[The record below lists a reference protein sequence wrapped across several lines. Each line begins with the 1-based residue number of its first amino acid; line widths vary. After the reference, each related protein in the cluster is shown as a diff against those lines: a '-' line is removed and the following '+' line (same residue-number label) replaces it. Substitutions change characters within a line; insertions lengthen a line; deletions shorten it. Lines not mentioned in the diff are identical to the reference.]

1 MEIVTPSNVTGCIPC
16 CECGTPIEPNPA
28 NMCVPCLRAR
38 VDVSEGIPKQGILY
52 FCKLCERYLQPPDT
66 WISAALESRELLSV
80 CLKKLKGLAKVRLI
94 DAAFVW
100 TEPHSRRVK
109 VKLTVQKEV
118 LNGAILQQAFVVEF
132 VVNTQMCTDCHRVE
146 AKDYWKSNVQVRQ
159 KVAHKKTLLYL
170 EQLILKHKAHAHCVA
185 IKQVHNG
192 IDFYF
197 ANKSF
202 AQRFVEFLKSVVPI
216 RWQYSQTLISH
227 DVQNNTFNYKSTFS
241 VEIVPVCKDEVV
253 CLPKKLAQTLGNM
266 SQIALVQRVTQ
277 TVHLIDPTTLN
288 RCDITDKQFWKE
300 PFNSIATTKQMIEF
314 TVMDIDA
321 VNPGDHRLDV
331 SMGNLS
337 QRHILA
343 DAWVVRS
350 SELGVASDGGDD
362 MIHCKTHLGHLLRPG
377 DVVLG
382 YDLRN
387 SNTNDVEFE
396 KIKRSGVNSPDVV
409 LVKKV
414 YLDSGRRM
422 RRRKWKLKHLDRDV
436 DDDASSAGGD
446 YEDFLQDLEEDKTIR
461 EGVNIFVDKDKL
473 ENLKNDAEGGG
484 EDDDD
489 DAPEIGLAEMME
501 DLEIN
506 DDPMGDDDDE
516 EEDLDEE
523 D

>member
-1 MEIVTPSNVTGCIPC
+1 MEAVAPSGETGCIPC

-38 VDVSEGIPKQGILY
+38 VDVSEGIPKQGVLY
-52 FCKLCERYLQPPDT
+52 FCKMCERYLQPPDT
-66 WISAALESRELLSV
+66 WVTAALESRELLSV
-80 CLKKLKGLAKVRLI
+80 CLKKLKGLNKVRLI
-94 DAAFVW
+94 DAAFIW

-132 VVNTQMCTDCHRVE
+132 TVNTQMCTDCHRQE
-146 AKDYWKSNVQVRQ
+146 AKDFWKANVQVRQ
-159 KVAHKKTLLYL
+159 KVVHKKTLLYL
-170 EQLILKHKAHAHCVA
+170 EQLILKHKAHAQCVA

-197 ANKSF
+197 SHKCF

-227 DVQNNTFNYKSTFS
+227 DIQNNSYNYKSTYS

-253 CLPKKLAQTLGNM
+253 CLPKKLAQSLGNM

-288 RCDITDKQFWKE
+288 RADITDKQFWKE
-300 PFNSIATTKQMIEF
+300 CFNSIATTKQMIEF
-314 TVMDIDA
+314 TVMDIDP
-321 VNPGDHRLDV
+321 VSGDHRIDA

-337 QRHILA
+337 QRHVLA

-350 SELGVASDGGDD
+350 SELGMSADGGDD
-362 MIHCKTHLGHLLRPG
+362 MIHCRTHLGHLLRPG

-387 SNTNDVEFE
+387 SNTNDDEFE
-396 KIKRSGVNSPDVV
+396 KIKRSGAEFPDVV
-409 LVKKV
+409 LVKKMFS
-414 YLDSGRRM
+414 DRGSRM
-422 RRRKWKLKHLDRDV
+422 RRRKWKLKHLDRQM
-436 DDDASSAGGD
+436 DDGASSAGED
-446 YEDFLQDLEEDKTIR
+446 YEDFLQDLEEDETIR
-461 EGVNIFVDKDKL
+461 QGVNIFVDKDKL
-473 ENLKNDAEGGG
+473 DRQIEGGA
-484 EDDDD
+484 EDEDG
-489 DAPEIGLAEMME
+489 APEISLAEMME
-501 DLEIN
+501 DLEID
-506 DDPMGDDDDE
+506 DDPMGDGGDDE
-516 EEDLDEE
+516 ELE
-523 D
+523 